1 MLAYLVKRIVQAIA
15 VMLVI
20 SLVGFAIQENLGDPL
35 RELVGQSVSEE
46 VRNELREEL
55 GLNDSFVQQYGR
67 FLGKALQGDLGT
79 SYFFSNNRL
88 LMSYLK
94 SCQRRLNWSSARH
107 LSL

>member
-1 MLAYLVKRIVQAIA
+1 MHRPSCLNAESPTERDYFNA
-15 VMLVI
+15 
-20 SLVGFAIQENLGDPL
+20 SLFGETHRPSHCRYVGDFASCFAIQENLGDPL

-79 SYFFSNNRL
+79 SYFFQTTGS
-88 LMSYLK
+88 
-94 SCQRRLNWSSARH
+94 
-107 LSL
+107 